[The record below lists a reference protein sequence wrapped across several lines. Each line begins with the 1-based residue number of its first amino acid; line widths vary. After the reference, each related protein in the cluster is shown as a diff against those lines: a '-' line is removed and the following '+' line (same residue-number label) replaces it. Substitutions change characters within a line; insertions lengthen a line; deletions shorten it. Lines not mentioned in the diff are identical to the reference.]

1 MKIQNPLFFHFC
13 EFFGKGAPFHI
24 QIISYL
30 LAVKGD
36 RKIFALVFFGILRIN
51 RSSLLHGCLWRSY
64 RKCGWI
70 MRDFY
75 WWRA

>member
-1 MKIQNPLFFHFC
+1 MKIQNPFFFHFC

-36 RKIFALVFFGILRIN
+36 RKIFALVYYIRAHVAGSDPNQTVCEPYLN
-51 RSSLLHGCLWRSY
+51 RT
-64 RKCGWI
+64 
-70 MRDFY
+70 
-75 WWRA
+75 